1 VDNDRKQITLKLK
14 VQKWALGQKKVGR
27 HRQNIF
33 KMKKI
38 FLLLL
43 LGISIY
49 SFGQKTEN
57 VTGDLYFG
65 FWRYGSFYKQ
75 PKKIIK
81 GVESLSTTTQKD
93 TLDETQQNIIR
104 IYEDLKREKLLYA
117 PYIQIILPNDS
128 VVRIY
133 FKKAVYRKIR
143 KNKIDDLQEKNEK
156 VTFNFEVRQIGKDLY
171 YCKKMVSMNRIKGQT
186 LPRQTKFKLEDY
198 N

>member
-1 VDNDRKQITLKLK
+1 
-14 VQKWALGQKKVGR
+14 
-27 HRQNIF
+27 
-33 KMKKI
+33 MKKI

-57 VTGDLYFG
+57 ITGDLYFG

-81 GVESLSTTTQKD
+81 WVESISTTTQKD

-104 IYEDLKREKLLYA
+104 IYEDLKRENLLYA
-117 PYIQIILPNDS
+117 PYIQMILSNDS

-133 FKKAVYRKIR
+133 FKNAEYRKIR

-171 YCKKMVSMNRIKGQT
+171 YCEKMVSMNRIKGQT
-186 LPRQTKFKLEDY
+186 FPRQTKFKMEDY
-198 N
+198 K